1 MSIADKFAEFVRQ
14 KRRDKK
20 IRFHDLKER
29 SGISKS
35 FIYFVEDRRN
45 VPSLESADR
54 ILDGL
59 EESWEDFIEYSRKS

>member
-1 MSIADKFAEFVRQ
+1 LIAEKFADFVRL
-14 KRRDKK
+14 KRKDKK
-20 IRFHDLKER
+20 IKFNELKAR

-45 VPSLESADR
+45 IPSLETADR

-59 EESWEDFIEYSRKS
+59 EESWDSFIEYTKS